1 MVNNAKSWH
10 KEVIP
15 QAVEPILGNLLR
27 SHLDSFYLAD
37 GTALAF
43 WHGGLSGRPTATV
56 LVVGTRARRYTA

>member
-27 SHLDSFYLAD
+27 SHLDSFYLAG
-37 GTALAF
+37 GTALAL
-43 WHGGLSGRPTATV
+43 WHGGLIGRPTATV